1 MNPSPVQKQT
11 RRWIIN
17 AFPLIYPKRRNLAV
31 GSDPKKR
38 KRISDQEEHQEYQLD
53 LEYLFEIYIF
63 IASMEW
69 NLNKNLINRL

>member
-17 AFPLIYPKRRNLAV
+17 AFPLIYPERRNLAV

-38 KRISDQEEHQEYQLD
+38 KRISDQEEHRVSIRLG
-53 LEYLFEIYIF
+53 IF
-63 IASMEW
+63 IRNLYFYRLYGMEFKQEF
-69 NLNKNLINRL
+69 N